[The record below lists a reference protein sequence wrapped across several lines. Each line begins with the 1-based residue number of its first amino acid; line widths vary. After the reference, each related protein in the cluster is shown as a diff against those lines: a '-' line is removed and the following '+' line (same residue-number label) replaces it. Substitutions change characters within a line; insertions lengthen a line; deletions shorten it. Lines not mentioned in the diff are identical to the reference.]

1 MKYKEWDRVAKR
13 SKGADK
19 KKWEKNIVSEA
30 GEAVASQHMQTLYK
44 LLTKALCNE
53 RPRQTTE
60 VLDNNRKLVSRK
72 GEVLKR

>member
-1 MKYKEWDRVAKR
+1 MAKR

-19 KKWEKNIVSEA
+19 KKWVKNIVSEA

-44 LLTKALCNE
+44 LTKALCNE

-72 GEVLKR
+72 GEVRKR